1 VVDAV
6 GDEFG
11 RQQGDPL
18 GAGVTVPE
26 HLPHE
31 RPGGADLLRL
41 SADDQAIP
49 GVQVGDRALARRAL
63 ASRDVGHRSRHS
75 PSFELGADTDLENVQ
90 HRI

>member
-1 VVDAV
+1 MVDAV
-6 GDEFG
+6 GNEFG

-18 GAGVTVPE
+18 GAGVTVSE

-31 RPGGADLLRL
+31 RPCGADLLRFT
-41 SADDQAIP
+41 ADDQAVP
-49 GVQVGDRALARRAL
+49 GVQVSDRALPRRTIT
-63 ASRDVGHRSRHS
+63 SRDVGDRSRHS